1 MKVTLNIPNK
11 LSEISLSKYQRWIK
25 VAKDSEDSFFLQ
37 QKMVEI
43 FCDIPLK
50 VVNVMKASDVTECYD
65 IMNKLFNGK
74 TPLKKITN
82 IKGVDYG
89 FIPNLDDMTF
99 GEYVDLDT
107 YISDWETM
115 NKAMAVLYR
124 PCTYKDKRTYR
135 IEPYEGAE
143 KLDMSEIDLEAVFG
157 SLVFFYNL
165 RNELQKTIL
174 NYLATQKDIEL
185 PQHLQDSLQSGV
197 GINLSTDLLMETSL
211 ESIVSQKQMFTHV

>member
-11 LSEISLSKYQRWIK
+11 LSEISLSKYQKWIK
-25 VAKDSEDSFFLQ
+25 IAKDSEDSFFLQ
-37 QKMVEI
+37 QKMIEI

-82 IKGVDYG
+82 IKGVDCG

-107 YISDWETM
+107 YLSDWATM
-115 NKAMAVLYR
+115 DKAMAVLYR
-124 PCTYKDKRTYR
+124 PCTYKDKRTYK
-135 IEPYEGAE
+135 IEA
-143 KLDMSEIDLEAVFG
+143 
-157 SLVFFYNL
+157 
-165 RNELQKTIL
+165 
-174 NYLATQKDIEL
+174 
-185 PQHLQDSLQSGV
+185 
-197 GINLSTDLLMETSL
+197 
-211 ESIVSQKQMFTHV
+211 

>member
-11 LSEISLSKYQRWIK
+11 LSEISLSKYQKWIK
-25 VAKDSEDSFFLQ
+25 IVKDSEDSFFLQ

-74 TPLKKITN
+74 TPLKKITKIN
-82 IKGVDYG
+82 GVDYG
-89 FIPNLDDMTF
+89 FIPNLDDMSF

-107 YISDWETM
+107 YLSDWQTM
-115 NKAMAVLYR
+115 DKAMGVLFR
-124 PCTYKDKRTYR
+124 PCTHQDKRTYK
-135 IEPYEGAE
+135 IEPYESAE
-143 KLDMSEIDLEAVFG
+143 KIDMSEIDLEAVFG

-174 NYLATQKDIEL
+174 NYLQKETVVEM
-185 PQHLQDSLQSGV
+185 QQEWVDSLLNGD
-197 GINLSTDLLMETSL
+197 GI
-211 ESIVSQKQMFTHV
+211 